1 MFIDQKRLFFL
12 TFYSLM
18 DITGINCILK
28 YHKIEKI
35 KR

>member
-1 MFIDQKRLFFL
+1 MFIDQRDFFFL

-18 DITGINCILK
+18 DITGINYILK
-28 YHKIEKI
+28 YHKIEK